1 MKVGVLQFIEIEG
14 IMTIE
19 FKLVEDDK
27 VLVSSAK
34 SIESVEDYEVFME
47 HLANKLSPLEDYV
60 LHNLKQKAKRNVL
73 ASVM

>member
-1 MKVGVLQFIEIEG
+1 MKTAIIQFIEIEG

-34 SIESVEDYEVFME
+34 CIESVDDYEVFME
-47 HLANKLSPLEDYV
+47 HLTNKLSPLEDYV
-60 LHNLKQKAKRNVL
+60 LHHLKQKAKKKVMANVL
-73 ASVM
+73 